1 MLSKY
6 HIDKPRVVHVLY
18 SGLGGH
24 AAVLFALLE
33 AGFMRSADHHI
44 LFVGVEAPP
53 VDYIRRCSNL
63 TISWTYVS
71 KVSGKQNLA
80 FQISL
85 AQKLVKIK
93 PDVSFLHGTAAI
105 PAVFLLKIA
114 RLVPQ
119 MFILLRDT
127 EPNHLKTRREWIFLA
142 IAYQIVD
149 RFVHLTDEAVNG
161 TRKRLGMMVRQKKV
175 CTIPNGLDTAFYSP
189 TNEAKKRDG
198 VIHIGMQSRLQPTK
212 DHPTLIEAFV
222 QVCHRHPDKR
232 FHLHIAGDG
241 STYSTI
247 QAMIQK
253 NKLGEISTLHGT
265 LGQIA
270 LRDFLRGLDIYVHC
284 THGETMS
291 TALMQALSCGLP
303 TVASDVWG
311 VSNMIT
317 AEAGILY
324 KPRDSNDLAEKISWL
339 VNNPEERKQWGGKAR
354 EYALANFSV
363 LATVKAYEAI
373 LPPYIS
379 L

>member
-1 MLSKY
+1 M
-6 HIDKPRVVHVLY
+6 DKPRVVHILY

-24 AAVLFALLE
+24 SAVLFALLE

-53 VDYIRRCSNL
+53 MDYIRRCSNL
-63 TISWTYVS
+63 QISWTYVS

-93 PDVSFLHGTAAI
+93 PDVLFLHGSAAI
-105 PAVFLLKIA
+105 PAVFLLKIV
-114 RLVPQ
+114 RLSLQIFV
-119 MFILLRDT
+119 LLRDT
-127 EPNHLKTRREWIFLA
+127 QANHLKTRREWIFLA

-149 RFVHLTDEAVNG
+149 RVVQLTDVAVKG
-161 TRKRLGMMVRQKKV
+161 TQKRLGVMVRQKKV
-175 CTIPNGLDTAFYSP
+175 CIIPNGLDTAFYSP
-189 TNEAKKRDG
+189 ANEVKNSDEA
-198 VIHIGMQSRLQPTK
+198 IHIGMLSRLQPNK

-222 QVCHRHPDKR
+222 QICQRHPDKR

-241 STYSTI
+241 STYATI
-247 QAMIQK
+247 QAMIQRY
-253 NKLGEISTLHGT
+253 NLSEVATLYGT
-265 LGQIA
+265 LGQLD

-303 TVASDVWG
+303 TVASDVPG
-311 VSNMIT
+311 VSNMVT

-324 KPRDSNDLAEKISWL
+324 KPGDSSDLAEKLSWL
-339 VNNPEERKQWGGKAR
+339 VDNPEERQQWGGKAR
-354 EYALANFSV
+354 KYALANFSV

-373 LPPYIS
+373 LPPTLSIHTQPQ
-379 L
+379 